1 MIAWPLHTEQR
12 MNALLLEESLGV
24 ALRLREREDG
34 GVVAREEVA
43 ATVKELM
50 EGDKGRAVRRRA
62 EEMRQAAARAVS
74 PEGSS
79 CQALEDVAAKWKA
92 ALSHGP

>member
-1 MIAWPLHTEQR
+1 

-24 ALRLREREDG
+24 ALRPRAREDG

-43 ATVKELM
+43 AAVKELM
-50 EGDKGRAVRRRA
+50 EGEKGRAVRRRA
-62 EEMRQAAARAVS
+62 EELQQAAARAVS

-79 CQALEDVAAKWKA
+79 RRALEDVAAKWKA
-92 ALSHGP
+92 ALRGYM